1 MRITPPVVLKTRQ
14 SLIGRLKNLD
24 DQSSWQQFFDL
35 YWRLIYGTAR
45 KAGLSDAE
53 SQDVVQETILTVT
66 KKIQSFEV
74 NPDRG
79 SFRSWLM
86 NITRWRIT
94 DQFRKRA
101 PDYGGSGDPPRDT
114 SRTSSTARIP
124 DPASLVQEAIWEKDW
139 QENLMETALDR
150 VQQRVRP
157 TVFQLFHLHVTKEV
171 PARQV
176 ADKFGVKVAQ
186 VYFAKY
192 QVTTQLKREIRKL
205 QKLSPV

>member
-1 MRITPPVVLKTRQ
+1 MRTLPPMVLQTRQ
-14 SLIGRLKNLD
+14 SLIRRLKDLD

-66 KKIQSFEV
+66 KKIQAFEV

-94 DQFRKRA
+94 DQFRKRS
-101 PDYGGSGDPPRDT
+101 PDYNGSGQLSPDT
-114 SRTSSTARIP
+114 SRASSTARIV
-124 DPASLVQEAIWEKDW
+124 DPASLVQESLWEKDW
-139 QENLMETALDR
+139 QENLM
-150 VQQRVRP
+150 Q
-157 TVFQLFHLHVTKEV
+157 
-171 PARQV
+171 
-176 ADKFGVKVAQ
+176 
-186 VYFAKY
+186 
-192 QVTTQLKREIRKL
+192 
-205 QKLSPV
+205 